1 MERKCSWSKYGSV
14 LPFIFHIQF
23 GSYFLFLFFYFFYW
37 FFFNFIL
44 NHWFHM
50 IFILYLI
57 LILLIFLNPS
67 TNYILFQ
74 FYPSSFILIF
84 FMLNLAHIFFND
96 VYLVLDLYFILNFI
110 NWHFFLLGH
119 GFWRFTRIDFSPFTK
134 LLFFQFHPLI
144 FDFCGIV
151 LRAFFFSFLSLGLSK
166 SYAYGHGVGGLTR
179 IGLNVFFI
187 SFFNWEFCFVVFLD
201 LSSMRSIS
209 AS

>member
-1 MERKCSWSKYGSV
+1 LSFHFVFLFLLSLFFHKYKILMERKCSWSKYGSV

-23 GSYFLFLFFYFFYW
+23 GSYFLLLFFYFFYW

-151 LRAFFFSFLSLGLSK
+151 LRAFFFLFPFF
-166 SYAYGHGVGGLTR
+166 R
-179 IGLNVFFI
+179 IIQILCIWSRGWWINPDWLKCFFY
-187 SFFNWEFCFVVFLD
+187 FFF
-201 LSSMRSIS
+201 
-209 AS
+209 